1 MFPPLLQRH
10 DQFAEPTAETAVKK
24 INARG
29 NDSTSSMRLS
39 RCSFTILMIQC
50 TRKFFWSIC
59 AGQTQD
65 PHLATPFF
73 KFLFPLP
80 SFLFRPLLRYFRQ
93 SPHPHADNPLPVLLQ
108 HTNLPYTYTKFIF
121 YNLKWF
127 FFIKLWWQKKIIF
140 LQIHNT
146 ILQRVQ
152 ISKCNN
158 DNNAEVKQKKC
169 HSPLIKRPVPAP
181 CFHPLFNFLDSLSP
195 SEGGN

>member
-1 MFPPLLQRH
+1 MPLQIGYLNLWI
-10 DQFAEPTAETAVKK
+10 FS
-24 INARG
+24 G
-29 NDSTSSMRLS
+29 
-39 RCSFTILMIQC
+39 
-50 TRKFFWSIC
+50 
-59 AGQTQD
+59 
-65 PHLATPFF
+65 
-73 KFLFPLP
+73 
-80 SFLFRPLLRYFRQ
+80 SFLDNLERP
-93 SPHPHADNPLPVLLQ
+93 
-108 HTNLPYTYTKFIF
+108 
-121 YNLKWF
+121 